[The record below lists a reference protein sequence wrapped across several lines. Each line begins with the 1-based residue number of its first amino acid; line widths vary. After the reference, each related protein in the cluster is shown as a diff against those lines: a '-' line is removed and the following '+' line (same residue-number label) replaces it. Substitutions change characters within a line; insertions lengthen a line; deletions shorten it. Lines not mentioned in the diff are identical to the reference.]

1 MAEISA
7 EQVKQL
13 RERTGA
19 GMMDCKRALEAT
31 GGDMAKAVD
40 WLREK
45 GLASAGKKAGRHAGE
60 GLIEAYIHTNGRV
73 GVLLE
78 LNCETD
84 FVARTEGFRQL
95 AHDLALHIAAASPR
109 WVSREQVPPEVVEH
123 EREVIRR
130 LTLEEGKPAN
140 IVDKI
145 VEGRL
150 EKQFYAESCL
160 LDQPFVKEPERT
172 VGDLVKSAIAQFG
185 ENIVVRR
192 FVRFQLGEEPAGGA
206 AGGEQTQPLAP

>member
-1 MAEISA
+1 MAEITA
-7 EQVKQL
+7 EQVRQL

-31 GGDMAKAVD
+31 GGDMEKATD

-45 GLASAGKKAGRHAGE
+45 GLAAAGKKAGRHAGE

-95 AHDLALHIAAASPR
+95 AHDLALHVAAASPR
-109 WVSREQVPPEVVEH
+109 WVSREQVPAEVLAH

-130 LTLEEGKPAN
+130 LTLEEGKPEQ

-150 EKQFYAESCL
+150 EKQFFAEYCL

-172 VGDLVKSAIAQFG
+172 VGELVRSAIAQFG

-192 FVRFQLGEEPAGGA
+192 FVRFQLGEEA
-206 AGGEQTQPLAP
+206 GEQAPGAGVAASAGA